1 MEIKALCTGQPEL
14 SMFYPDLLATAR
26 NNMQKELFLE
36 QLNCGALFSMIW
48 LKNVFDSFKWE
59 CDCRVSSV
67 ILLVFDR
74 SLFISTYNIS
84 GKTLKFAISVLLINS
99 PTTLLSFPL
108 FFFFFFILP
117 QLFKFNPPFPLADF
131 FYAAESYPDGVWGLL
146 LEYRSH

>member
-26 NNMQKELFLE
+26 NNVQKELFLE
-36 QLNCGALFSMIW
+36 QLSCGALFSMIW

-108 FFFFFFILP
+108 FFFFFHPASTL
-117 QLFKFNPPFPLADF
+117 
-131 FYAAESYPDGVWGLL
+131 
-146 LEYRSH
+146 